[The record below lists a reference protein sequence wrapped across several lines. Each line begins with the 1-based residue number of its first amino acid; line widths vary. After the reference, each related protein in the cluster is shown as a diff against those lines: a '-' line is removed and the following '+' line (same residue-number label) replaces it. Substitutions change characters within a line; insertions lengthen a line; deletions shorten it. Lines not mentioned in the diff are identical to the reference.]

1 MNKGELRRWIGV
13 NDHFFIILGPHK
25 EAKRRESKEA
35 HRYLNLD
42 TGKEDWHYET
52 FLFAQSEKVG

>member
-13 NDHFFIILGPHK
+13 DDDFFIILGPEK
-25 EAKRRESKEA
+25 AATEA
-35 HRYLNLD
+35 HRYLSLD

-52 FLFAQSEKVG
+52 FLLSKSEKVG